1 MIWEGDNMGILSLL
15 TGYKTYIAV
24 AGLLG
29 LALYQAST
37 GQLDL
42 ALQSLL
48 GGLAA
53 AGLHADLN
61 KPNS

>member
-1 MIWEGDNMGILSLL
+1 MAAILTLL
-15 TGYKTYIAV
+15 SGYKTYFAV

-29 LALYQAST
+29 LAIYQFST
-37 GQLDL
+37 GQFVL
-42 ALQSLL
+42 AIQSLL